1 MKINNYKF
9 LNFNSTLIVGLIK
22 EIEDNPLLLPFFK
35 SNAASNLLK
44 SIVGESD
51 EIRGG
56 DMDHRLL
63 DEINSLL
70 TFVDQN
76 SNKESFYLRHIGESK
91 DEFYSRTKIKSYKM
105 YSEIFRIRKI
115 SDKAIELVK
124 TVNELSAL

>member
-9 LNFNSTLIVGLIK
+9 LNFNSALIVGLIK
-22 EIEDNPLLLPFFK
+22 EIEDNLLLLPFFK
-35 SNAASNLLK
+35 SNVSSNLLK

-63 DEINSLL
+63 DEINTLL

-105 YSEIFRIRKI
+105 YSEIYRIRKI
-115 SDKAIELVK
+115 SDKSIELVK